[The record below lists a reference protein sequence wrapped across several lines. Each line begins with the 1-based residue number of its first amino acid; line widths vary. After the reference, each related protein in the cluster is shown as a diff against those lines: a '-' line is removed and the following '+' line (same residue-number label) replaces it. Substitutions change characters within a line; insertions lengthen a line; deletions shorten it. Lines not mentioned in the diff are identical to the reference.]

1 MKREDLKKRVSY
13 INKSKPDLFISI
25 HLNTYPSNN
34 ISGAQVFYKDD
45 ENSKKL
51 ATIIQNQLN
60 FGSNKNRK
68 NKLGDYYILKKTNPV
83 GVLVECGFLTN
94 NEERIKLNSDD
105 YQIKIAEKIK
115 DGIVEYFLGK

>member
-1 MKREDLKKRVSY
+1 ML
-13 INKSKPDLFISI
+13 
-25 HLNTYPSNN
+25 
-34 ISGAQVFYKDD
+34 
-45 ENSKKL
+45 
-51 ATIIQNQLN
+51 
-60 FGSNKNRK
+60 
-68 NKLGDYYILKKTNPV
+68 YYILNKTNPV